1 MLIHKTGA
9 VLSPKHYKNWK
20 TECVGD
26 STDTGGVY
34 VILRHSDHWK
44 PVTFWEPTL
53 DKIEQTLRQEKIT
66 ILWDDERTISTFLGQ
81 SNLTKQLAK
90 KIINNFYEQTKPKMA
105 FNLTQLDFDFESS
118 LATLSYYVE
127 QEGYPDIIFS
137 FEQLECLLLEYLT
150 W

>member
-1 MLIHKTGA
+1 
-9 VLSPKHYKNWK
+9 
-20 TECVGD
+20 
-26 STDTGGVY
+26 
-34 VILRHSDHWK
+34 
-44 PVTFWEPTL
+44 
-53 DKIEQTLRQEKIT
+53 
-66 ILWDDERTISTFLGQ
+66 
-81 SNLTKQLAK
+81 
-90 KIINNFYEQTKPKMA
+90 MA